1 MISWAENEQNGK
13 NPGNGASV
21 GAETATNTS
30 GASFSLGDANALN
43 QAVGW
48 SSSTSESGKFVELI
62 NKAAETKPQLKNL
75 RYGVVEQLTGDYGS
89 AAFVSSD
96 YDGLPLFGVILFER
110 GASLRPT
117 EVNGHEDYFT
127 ITSLVNKEVTDTVA
141 AAIKAKYSLA
151 VDPIFVITNTV
162 PALHTTEMTIDRAL
176 SILGQITTTI
186 FGRVPGLLGNL
197 KVTKNEKFT
206 ATVGSLQAAPSP
218 IDVNGH
224 AARADL
230 GIRLQHVPTNVTS
243 TPTLLSGNNA
253 QQYPDAAAA
262 AYVNLRY
269 VGPQKNQPQ
278 GQFEAKQITPEIV
291 MSLMD
296 SSTLNAVAPFERQ
309 ILMLN
314 SATLIASLGG
324 WKDFVKASLDKN
336 RKLSSL
342 AQNLIWGPGM
352 DTSDIKSLDKAENVD
367 TVLNYFCYDTAS
379 VVVQHR
385 AGNGIGG
392 LSSLL
397 AEVAQGKPN
406 AVAQLMGIHDAMF
419 PKTAGGLTFSQA
431 LSASFQNNPTITGQ
445 HIISHSI
452 PTISGVYRG
461 PKGLASLA
469 DMDLLSV
476 ATYTG
481 DKRADF
487 LNYLRAQSY
496 NNRALTPKQQRIY
509 LMKLAAGMF
518 SANDMMVTG
527 ESIDMVINPVYGNL
541 LQKFTE
547 AAGNFQIYG
556 VNANSTESDT
566 AFYNTSGELFNLSGI
581 GGAAANTD
589 FGLSQFSSQF
599 NL

>member
-1 MISWAENEQNGK
+1 MISWADNEENGK

-21 GAETATNTS
+21 GTTTQNVS
-30 GASFSLGDANALN
+30 GGTFSLGDANSLN

-48 SSSTSESGKFVELI
+48 SSSTSESAKFVELI
-62 NKAAETKPQLKNL
+62 NKAAETKPQLKNI
-75 RYGVVEQLTGDYGS
+75 RYGVVDKLTGDYGS

-96 YDGLPLFGVILFER
+96 YDGLPLFGIILFER

-127 ITSLVNKEVTDTVA
+127 ITSLVNEEVIKTVA
-141 AAIKAKYSLA
+141 ATIKAQYQLA
-151 VDPIFVITNTV
+151 VDPVFVITNTV
-162 PALHTTEMTIDRAL
+162 PALHTTEMTIERSL

-197 KVTKNEKFT
+197 KITKNEKFT
-206 ATVGSLQAAPSP
+206 ATVGSLQNAPSP

-230 GIRLQHVPTNVTS
+230 GIRLQHSPTNQTN

-262 AYVNLRY
+262 AFINLRY
-269 VGPQKNQPQ
+269 VGPQKNQPA
-278 GQFEAKQITPEIV
+278 GAQFDAKQMTPEVVI
-291 MSLMD
+291 SLMD

-309 ILMLN
+309 VLMLN
-314 SATLIASLGG
+314 AATLIASMGG
-324 WKDFVKASLDKN
+324 WKDFIKASLDKT
-336 RKLSSL
+336 RKLSAL

-352 DTSDIKSLDKAENVD
+352 DTSDMKSLDKPESVD

-406 AVAQLMGIHDAMF
+406 ALAQLLNLLDNMF

-431 LSASFQNNPTITGQ
+431 LSASFQNNPTLCGQ

-461 PKGLASLA
+461 PRGLASLA

-487 LNYLRAQSY
+487 LNYLHAQSY
-496 NNRALTPKQQRIY
+496 DKRQLTPKQQRIY
-509 LMKLAAGMF
+509 LMKLAAGMY

-527 ESIDMVINPVYGNL
+527 ESIDMVINPVFGNL

-547 AAGNFQIYG
+547 QAGNFQIYG
-556 VNANSTESDT
+556 VNANNAASDT

-581 GGAAANTD
+581 GGAATNSD